1 MENNSLESLLQSSS
15 VDQFIGYDNNPS
27 AILLQNNTL
36 QSPPAPTQNKAYP
49 AYLEDMQASQTVPN
63 MDVQEAFGSC
73 NDLDLNDDFVNGEY
87 DSYLDMKP
95 DLALLKQKIEESQ
108 EHQLAF
114 DEISSQ
120 QAPSPSASLSSCSNP
135 PSPYNN
141 QQPSP
146 QYNPPSPYS
155 NTSAGSPYNSSGSGS
170 PFNNAPVSPYSTAPS
185 PPYNSP
191 SSPYSQSPP
200 SSYSNG
206 DSFPNQ
212 TQPQSSWWMHER
224 FLQDT
229 DQWGSAPRAGLQQ
242 QFVNELKQNIVG
254 QELFLQGLHKYQE
267 QQQLLIEKMHAHQSR
282 VPPVTGGCQQTAQ
295 TPSSSSSTASSTSSS
310 PTPFKIQQPAQATT
324 KWSGSSENSAFQQPQ
339 KFQSCTVGSSY
350 PLQPINP
357 RPINRAGLSILQEKR
372 HDPTKKSKV
381 PPSERPYACPVENCP
396 RRFSRSD
403 ELTRH
408 MRTHTGQKPFQCRIC
423 MRNFS
428 RSDHLTT
435 HIRTH
440 TGEKPFA
447 CEVCG
452 RRFARSDER
461 RRHMKI
467 HLREQQKREEELKK
481 VLSPSS
487 PQQQVPVMPTS
498 NPISVQV

>member
-1 MENNSLESLLQSSS
+1 MENNSLESLLQSAS
-15 VDQFIGYDNNPS
+15 VDQLIGYENNQTALNILQQVS
-27 AILLQNNTL
+27 AQNH
-36 QSPPAPTQNKAYP
+36 KGYP
-49 AYLEDMQASQTVPN
+49 AYLDDLQASQTVPN
-63 MDVQEAFGSC
+63 MDVQEAFGDC
-73 NDLDLNDDFVNGEY
+73 DDLDLNDGFANGEY
-87 DSYLDMKP
+87 DSYLDIKP
-95 DLALLKQKIEESQ
+95 DLAIIEQ
-108 EHQLAF
+108 ERMIEVSKENHLAF
-114 DEISSQ
+114 EDLS
-120 QAPSPSASLSSCSNP
+120 QAPSPCGSSVSTCSNP

-141 QQPSP
+141 QPSP
-146 QYNPPSPYS
+146 AYNPPSPYS
-155 NTSAGSPYNSSGSGS
+155 NTSAGSPYNSSSGS
-170 PFNNAPVSPYSTAPS
+170 PFNNAPVSPYNNNAPS

-191 SSPYSQSPP
+191 TSPYSQQQQSPP
-200 SSYSNG
+200 SSYNDAFNNPISL
-206 DSFPNQ
+206 
-212 TQPQSSWWMHER
+212 WWMQER
-224 FLQDT
+224 FLQDPE
-229 DQWGSAPRAGLQQ
+229 QWCLATRPVLQMGHQ
-242 QFVNELKQNIVG
+242 INELKQNIVG

-267 QQQLLIEKMHAHQSR
+267 QQQHLIEKMHSQLAARNQGQL
-282 VPPVTGGCQQTAQ
+282 PVG
-295 TPSSSSSTASSTSSS
+295 S
-310 PTPFKIQQPAQATT
+310 PTPFKMQQPNQVPPM
-324 KWSGSSENSAFQQPQ
+324 KWSGVSENSAFQQPQ
-339 KFQSCTVGSSY
+339 KFPSCTVGNNY
-350 PLQPINP
+350 PIQPINP
-357 RPINRAGLSILQEKR
+357 RPINRAGLSILKEKR
-372 HDPTKKSKV
+372 NDPTKKTKV

-481 VLSPSS
+481 VMLAPSS
-487 PQQQVPVMPTS
+487 PGQQVPVMSGVPVS
-498 NPISVQV
+498 LQV